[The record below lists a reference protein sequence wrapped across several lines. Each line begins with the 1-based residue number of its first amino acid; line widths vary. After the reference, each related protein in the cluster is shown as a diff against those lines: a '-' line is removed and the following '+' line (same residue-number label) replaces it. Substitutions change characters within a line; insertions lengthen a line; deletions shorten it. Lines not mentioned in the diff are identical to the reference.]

1 MRAAVRVTVAIDLTT
16 GTYYVPYA
24 LVPDLRDCASPDMI
38 DAVIN
43 SGKWRIT
50 STYEGEVV
58 ASAVSLKESG
68 EFNDAWT
75 RLFVTP

>member
-1 MRAAVRVTVAIDLTT
+1 
-16 GTYYVPYA
+16 
-24 LVPDLRDCASPDMI
+24 MI